1 MENIVW
7 KDTVWKNIVWK
18 NTAMKNTVLNRLD
31 PFKTVETVL
40 NPLQLE
46 FCAFGTEKAYLNNIL
61 MICQYYSN
69 HGHGGFGKRKGSGSA
84 AVEKQRGGSLRGG
97 GAP

>member
-18 NTAMKNTVLNRLD
+18 NTARKNTVLDRLD

-46 FCAFGTEKAYLNNIL
+46 FLCLWDREGESEAPV
-61 MICQYYSN
+61 Q
-69 HGHGGFGKRKGSGSA
+69 
-84 AVEKQRGGSLRGG
+84 QRGLENIFI
-97 GAP
+97 